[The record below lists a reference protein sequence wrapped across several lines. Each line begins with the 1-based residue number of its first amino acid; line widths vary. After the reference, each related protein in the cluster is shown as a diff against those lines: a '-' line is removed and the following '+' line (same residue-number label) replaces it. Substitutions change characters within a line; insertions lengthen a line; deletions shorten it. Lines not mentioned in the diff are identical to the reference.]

1 LVSQDNLKE
10 YIDSV
15 VKELNFP
22 LFREN
27 KEGELEFVKTGKNK
41 DKIVFA
47 DSLDKLTYKQ
57 RNVLRLNIKA
67 RQESE
72 QLDDDTL
79 SQILELIPRGI

>member
-1 LVSQDNLKE
+1 MVSQDNLKE

-27 KEGELEFVKTGKNK
+27 KEGELEFVKTGKKK